1 MSSHFPV
8 NIAILWHMH
17 QPIYYDPEINKFKM
31 PWVRLHCTKD
41 YLDMVEILEG
51 YQKVKPVFNFAP
63 SLLKQIE
70 MYLEGVPEFHLEL
83 TLKDPKD
90 LTVYEKS
97 IILKDFFMAHW
108 EHMIK
113 PFPRYY
119 ELLQKR
125 GKDVKEEDF
134 STVQRYFSRQD
145 FIDLQVLFNLAWIDP
160 IHRKKDKF
168 LTELEKKGKD
178 YTEEEKEL
186 LIKKHF
192 EIMSKIISAYRKS
205 YLNNRIEISFSP
217 FYHPILPLLI
227 NNREA
232 IVSDPGTKLP
242 KPFSRPED
250 AREQIRKAKDYC
262 KDRFQNLPEGM
273 WPSEGSISND
283 TLKLMIEEGI
293 RWTATDEAVLF
304 NSLKLRDRWLSNLNP
319 STLYRSYQY
328 FSGEKPVHI
337 FFRDHRLS
345 DNIGFVYSKYH
356 PQDAAMH
363 FVNVLRQIRKNIN
376 HENNIVSIIL
386 DGENAWEFYKND
398 GYDFLKALY
407 DAIEQAEDINMLTY
421 SEYINRFPNS
431 ETLFDIHPGSWIN
444 GNFKIWIGHP
454 EDNQAWDYLADVRE
468 LIDKEKEK
476 LDEKRLQK
484 VMECLYTAEGS
495 DWCWWYGDEHSTEF
509 ELEFD
514 ELFRNYIKD
523 IYITLG
529 IKPPEGLN
537 SPIVKKGKDIN
548 PDKEVFGYIEPKID
562 GKVSSYFE
570 WLGSG
575 SFNLTKFGLAMHRST
590 VYFEELL
597 VGFSTEN
604 LYLRLDPENGFL
616 KNTENYPLHVKFYF
630 PVKDI
635 DLVGDIDKNGEAHF
649 VLQKGD
655 NKVHIESAFQR
666 ILEIK
671 LPLSLLGVAEE
682 DILAFYINLKL
693 ATQETVRF
701 PIRGNM
707 VINVPKKNFEDYMWH
722 A

>member
-17 QPIYYDPEINKFKM
+17 QPIYYDPELKKFKM

-41 YLDMVEILEG
+41 YLDMLEILDG
-51 YQKVKPVFNFAP
+51 YKKVKPVFNFAP

-70 MYLEGVPEFHLEL
+70 MYLEGVPELHLEL
-83 TLKDPKD
+83 TLKDPRD
-90 LTVYEKS
+90 LTVYERS
-97 IILKDFFMAHW
+97 IILKDFFMANW
-108 EHMIK
+108 ELMIK

-125 GKDVKEEDF
+125 GKDITEEKYPE
-134 STVQRYFSRQD
+134 VQRYFTRQD
-145 FIDLQVLFNLAWIDP
+145 YMDLQVLFNLAWIDP
-160 IHRKKDKF
+160 LHRKRDRF
-168 LTELEKKGKD
+168 LAEMEKKGKD
-178 YTEEEKEL
+178 FLQEEKEAI
-186 LIKKHF
+186 IKKHY
-192 EIMSKIISAYRKS
+192 EIMGKIIGSYREAYK
-205 YLNNRIEISFSP
+205 NNRIEISFSP

-232 IVSDPGTKLP
+232 VVSDPNTKLP
-242 KPFSRPED
+242 KPFSRVED

-262 KDRFQNLPEGM
+262 KASFEKVPDGM

-283 TLKLMIEEGI
+283 TLRLMIEEGI
-293 RWTATDEAVLF
+293 KWTATDEAVLF
-304 NSLKLRDRWLSNLNP
+304 NSLKLRERWLSNLTP
-319 STLYRSYQY
+319 QMLYKSYKY
-328 FSGEKPVHI
+328 FNGDKPIHI

-345 DNIGFVYSKYH
+345 DNIGFVYSRYNPK
-356 PQDAAMH
+356 DAAMH
-363 FVNVLRQIRKNIN
+363 FVNVLRQIRKNIP
-376 HENNIVSIIL
+376 HENNIVPIIL

-407 DAIEQAEDINMLTY
+407 DAIEEAEDINMLTF
-421 SEYINRFPNS
+421 SDYIGRFGNT

-454 EDNQAWDYLADVRE
+454 EDNQAWDYLADARE
-468 LIDKEKEK
+468 AIEKDKQQLEKEK
-476 LDEKRLQK
+476 LEK
-484 VMECLYTAEGS
+484 VMESLYIAEGS

-523 IYITLG
+523 IYINLG
-529 IKPPEGLN
+529 RKYPEGLN
-537 SPIVKKGKDIN
+537 TPIVKKGKDIS
-548 PDKEVFGYIEPKID
+548 PDKEILSYIEPKID

-575 SFNLTKFGLAMHRST
+575 SFNLTKFGFAMHRST

-597 VGFSTEN
+597 VGFNEEN
-604 LYLRLDPENGFL
+604 MYFRFDPENGFL
-616 KNTENYPLHVKFYF
+616 KNPENFPLNIKFYF
-630 PVKDI
+630 PLKNIELD
-635 DLVGDIDKNGEAHF
+635 GSIDKNGLPTF
-649 VLQKGD
+649 ILRKGD
-655 NKVHIESAFQR
+655 NESVVESAFQR

-671 LPLSLLGVAEE
+671 IPLSLLGAVEE
-682 DILAFYINLKL
+682 DIIAFYINLKL

-707 VINVPKKNFEDYMWH
+707 VITVPKKNFEDYMWH